1 MLIGVISD
9 THAYSFPE
17 LSPKVLEAFSTVDL
31 IIHCG
36 DFTAKDILDGLR
48 RLKEVRAV
56 HGNMDSPELQYLLPD
71 RQIIEIEGRKIGV
84 THGLGPPVGIEGR
97 LRRTFD
103 AVDIIIY
110 GHSHIS
116 QNKMID
122 GILFFNP
129 GTGRKSCGILSI
141 AEKMDGRIIKF

>member
-1 MLIGVISD
+1 MLLGVVSD
-9 THAYSFPE
+9 THARFFSE
-17 LSPKVLEAFSTVDL
+17 LSPKVLQALSGVDL

-36 DFTAKDILDGLR
+36 DFTTRDVLDGLR
-48 RLKEVRAV
+48 RFKEVRAV
-56 HGNMDSPELQYLLPD
+56 HGNMDSPELQRLLPD
-71 RQIIEIEGRKIGV
+71 REIMELEGCKIGI
-84 THGLGPPVGIEGR
+84 THGFGPPVGIERR

-129 GTGRKSCGILSI
+129 GTGRKSCGILRI
-141 AEKMDGRIIKF
+141 EEKMDGKIIKF

>member
-1 MLIGVISD
+1 MLLGIISD
-9 THAYSFPE
+9 THSRSFAE
-17 LSPKVLEAFSTVDL
+17 LPPKVTEVFSGVDL

-36 DFTAKDILDGLR
+36 DFIARDVLGGLSA
-48 RLKEVRAV
+48 LKEVRAV
-56 HGNMDSPELQYLLPD
+56 HGNMDSPELQRLLPD
-71 RQIIEIEGRKIGV
+71 RQILEIDGRKIGII
-84 THGLGPPVGIEGR
+84 HGFGPPVAIERR

-116 QNKMID
+116 QNKVID

-129 GTGRKSCGILSI
+129 GSGRKSCGIL
-141 AEKMDGRIIKF
+141 